1 MIAEKRGKPMS
12 DLQDDSSRLHINAT
26 WPPKG
31 RARRTVLGIAAA
43 TAAAGTVMVLSAAG
57 GSSVAGAD
65 PNSVTLCHRTD
76 SNTNPYVVITVS
88 SRSIQHKIFGPN
100 GHGTHTGPVWNPTLK
115 AQHIKWGDIIPPFD
129 YGKNGQSHYP
139 GLNWP
144 DGQVIFDAGC
154 TVVAPPTSTPPTTP
168 VTTPTTPE
176 TTPTTPV
183 TTPTTPVTTPTT
195 PTHSNSGV
203 TSHRNTP
210 ATHTPAAHST
220 AATSNGPIPQ
230 GVSAGLHTPIANAGL
245 KAWGI
250 VLMLLGGAAG
260 LLAGLWPTRRRAH

>member
-1 MIAEKRGKPMS
+1 MS
-12 DLQDDSSRLHINAT
+12 NLQDDSSRLHVNAT

-31 RARRTVLGIAAA
+31 RARRTVIGIAAA
-43 TAAAGTVMVLSAAG
+43 TAAAGTIMVLSAAG
-57 GSSVAGAD
+57 GSPIAGAD
-65 PNSVTLCHRTD
+65 PASITLCHGTAAA
-76 SNTNPYVVITVS
+76 SHPYVVITVAPN
-88 SRSIQHKIFGPN
+88 SIKNKIFGQNGHATHVGLPFDPN
-100 GHGTHTGPVWNPTLK
+100 GG
-115 AQHIKWGDIIPPFD
+115 QHQTAWGDIIPPFD
-129 YGKNGQSHYP
+129 YGNPVKHFP
-139 GLNWP
+139 GLNW
-144 DGQVIFDAGC
+144 DATGQAIFNAGC

-168 VTTPTTPE
+168 VTTPTTPV

-195 PTHSNSGV
+195 PTNGHSG
-203 TSHRNTP
+203 TTAHRPPTTTP
-210 ATHTPAAHST
+210 PAHTPAGVSST
-220 AATSNGPIPQ
+220 NGPIPQ